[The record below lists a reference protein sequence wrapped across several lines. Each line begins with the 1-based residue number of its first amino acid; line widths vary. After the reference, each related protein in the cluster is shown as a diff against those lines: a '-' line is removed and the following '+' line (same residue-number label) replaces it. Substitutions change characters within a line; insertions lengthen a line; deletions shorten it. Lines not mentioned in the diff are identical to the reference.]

1 MRLLDLIKTEY
12 AWLCVCTCVGGCIS
26 ILSIAEEQ
34 KKIFCKNYISACLMM
49 PNPAID
55 LDDTESRIIEFICII
70 ETTTS
75 CILRSLSVLLTVHC
89 WLGDSVYSQCCFC
102 DQTTTKQTT
111 QEKTPHVPPWVN
123 IHGDVDILC

>member
-75 CILRSLSVLLTVHC
+75 CILDSLSVLLTVHC
-89 WLGDSVYSQCCFC
+89 WLGAVYTLNAVFA
-102 DQTTTKQTT
+102 TKQ
-111 QEKTPHVPPWVN
+111 QQNKQHKKKPHMFPR
-123 IHGDVDILC
+123 G

>member
-26 ILSIAEEQ
+26 ILSITEEQ

-89 WLGDSVYSQCCFC
+89 WGQCVLSMLFLRPNN
-102 DQTTTKQTT
+102 
-111 QEKTPHVPPWVN
+111 KTN
-123 IHGDVDILC
+123 NT

>member
-75 CILRSLSVLLTVHC
+75 CILDSLSVQAAFWILC
-89 WLGDSVYSQCCFC
+89 QCC
-102 DQTTTKQTT
+102 
-111 QEKTPHVPPWVN
+111 
-123 IHGDVDILC
+123 

>member
-12 AWLCVCTCVGGCIS
+12 AWLCVCTCVGGCVS
-26 ILSIAEEQ
+26 ILSMAEEQ

-75 CILRSLSVLLTVHC
+75 CILHSLSVLLTVHC
-89 WLGDSVYSQCCFC
+89 WLGDSVYSYTLNAVFA
-102 DQTTTKQTT
+102 TKQ
-111 QEKTPHVPPWVN
+111 QQQNKEHKKKTHMFPR
-123 IHGDVDILC
+123 G

>member
-26 ILSIAEEQ
+26 ILPIAEEQ

-75 CILRSLSVLLTVHC
+75 WILHSLSVLLTVHC
-89 WLGDSVYSQCCFC
+89 WLGDSVYSYTPNVSAVFA
-102 DQTTTKQTT
+102 TKQ
-111 QEKTPHVPPWVN
+111 QQQNKPHKKKLTCSPV
-123 IHGDVDILC
+123 GEYSR

>member
-1 MRLLDLIKTEY
+1 M
-12 AWLCVCTCVGGCIS
+12 GGCIS

-75 CILRSLSVLLTVHC
+75 CILDSLSVLLTVHC

-123 IHGDVDILC
+123 IHGDVDILG